1 MNYMKNC
8 FLLLVQILV
17 KIKKIDQDKKMF
29 LRYQEIQSNYWI
41 L

>member
-29 LRYQEIQSNYWI
+29 LRYQEIQSNY
-41 L
+41 